1 MRADQRAAK
10 ADIALVVSNVLPKG
24 IDSFDLIDQVWV
36 TKLRFALPLA
46 IALRQSLIDVASGQ
60 RAAQG
65 QRTKMETVYE
75 YLTGPRF
82 RHRIDAIVEKFTD
95 MQTDLERERR
105 TMMRQWA
112 KREEQLKEVLHTS
125 AGLYGD
131 LQGIAGRS
139 IPQIESL
146 ELPMI
151 EDKETTP
158 TK

>member
-1 MRADQRAAK
+1 M
-10 ADIALVVSNVLPKG
+10 
-24 IDSFDLIDQVWV
+24 

-46 IALRQSLIDVASGQ
+46 IALRQSLIAVASGQ

-139 IPQIESL
+139 IPQIESF

-151 EDKETTP
+151 EDKVKTP